1 MSTTKTIRL
10 SPSAERVLEWNKA
23 KGDMTTNRFINE
35 CIEARNAPV
44 SRLKKRA
51 HTKRIRTLTNLMLIQ
66 NSTLYADLPP
76 VLLQCIIK
84 TAEEVEG

>member
-1 MSTTKTIRL
+1 MSITRTIRL
-10 SPSAERVLEWNKA
+10 SPGAERVLERNKV

-35 CIEARNAPV
+35 CIEACNVPV
-44 SRLKKRA
+44 SRLKKQA

-66 NSTLYADLPP
+66 NSTLYTDLPP
-76 VLLQCIIK
+76 VLLQGIIK